1 VASAA
6 TSMPQN
12 NFARMSRFTRM
23 IHCVA
28 RWDWTTATGHGIVK
42 PSSGWLPDF
51 GLPITG
57 SCRYQRQDPAYPF
70 RRDSL
75 TPEMI
80 QERCLIDDAPAARMI
95 SRIFSTPADVQ
106 KTTLSDDR

>member
-1 VASAA
+1 
-6 TSMPQN
+6 
-12 NFARMSRFTRM
+12 M

-57 SCRYQRQDPAYPF
+57 SCRYQRQDPAYPS

-80 QERCLIDDAPAARMI
+80 QERCLIDDAACG
-95 SRIFSTPADVQ
+95 ADDI
-106 KTTLSDDR
+106 KNILYTGGCSENDAFG